1 MWKWNYPKYASYEA
15 ISPKSYSSC
24 IHLHTNYIAYISFV
38 YMTLYSLQSDFIFMI
53 KLDLHNNPVIISC
66 YTGPVWC
73 SY

>member
-53 KLDLHNNPVIISC
+53 
-66 YTGPVWC
+66 
-73 SY
+73 